1 MSLNL
6 EVGKVYAAKT
16 YLENGY
22 NFPEGEYKLKI
33 IHDGFPEDPINQE
46 EELVI
51 AEEQWLE
58 GLEET
63 EQYQVD
69 LNSNWYYFKFP
80 ENDDNI
86 EYMWIPKS
94 IVKDVFKLN
103 YTVQ

>member
-58 GLEET
+58 GLEGT

-69 LNSNWYYFKFP
+69 LNSNWYYFEFP
-80 ENDDNI
+80 ENGDDI
-86 EYMWIPKS
+86 EYMWIPES
-94 IVKDVFKLN
+94 VVDDVFN
-103 YTVQ
+103 